1 MASSPPYSYSPTALS
16 PPPSQSFSNSKK
28 RPSDNSGAMTPSLKR
43 RKASTMSVTSATH
56 PLRQTSFPP
65 DESQYDNLARSPS
78 VDSMS
83 LVSGM
88 GGGSGS
94 VVSGAPAPEKI
105 KKKRG
110 RKSKAEKAAAMREL
124 TPSVVGSS
132 AARSAVSEGRG
143 GGRGRSK
150 APGAGDG
157 GGNADEEDENIELD
171 RAEVQVAA
179 DVLETTAE
187 QQAEESKLKQMLL
200 KSFSVE
206 QFERY
211 AAWRASGLQKPT
223 VRKLVNATVSQSV
236 PENVVLTVRTAAKVF
251 LGDII
256 ESARRIQGE
265 WMDNLDEKQVDDGLL
280 TPEATPGK
288 EQEPTGADGAAATA
302 AAAAAEDDDE
312 AVRKW
317 HRRGPLRPDHLR
329 EALRRYKLAQE
340 GGAVGL
346 HDPWHQQ
353 QQSGVER
360 FETRRPGKRLFK

>member
-16 PPPSQSFSNSKK
+16 PPPSQSFSSSKN

-88 GGGSGS
+88 GGGS

-132 AARSAVSEGRG
+132 AARSAVSEGG

-179 DVLETTAE
+179 DVQETTAE

-200 KSFSVE
+200 KSFSTE

-288 EQEPTGADGAAATA
+288 EQEPTGTDGAAATA

-360 FETRRPGKRLFK
+360 FGTRRPGKRLFK

>member
-1 MASSPPYSYSPTALS
+1 
-16 PPPSQSFSNSKK
+16 
-28 RPSDNSGAMTPSLKR
+28 MTPSLKR
-43 RKASTMSVTSATH
+43 RKPSTISVTSATH

-65 DESQYDNLARSPS
+65 DESQYDSLARSPS

-88 GGGSGS
+88 GGGGS
-94 VVSGAPAPEKI
+94 AVSGAPPEKI

-124 TPSVVGSS
+124 TPSVVGG

-143 GGRGRSK
+143 RSK
-150 APGAGDG
+150 APGGGD

-179 DVLETTAE
+179 DVQETTAE
-187 QQAEESKLKQMLL
+187 QQAEENKLRQMLL
-200 KSFSVE
+200 KSFSDE
-206 QFERY
+206 QFDRY

-223 VRKLVNATVSQSV
+223 VRKVRLQLHSFGLWCGILTSSQLVNATVSQSV

-265 WMDNLDEKQVDDGLL
+265 WMDKLDEKQVDDGLL
-280 TPEATPGK
+280 TPAATPGR
-288 EQEPTGADGAAATA
+288 EQQEPTGTNGDAVA
-302 AAAAAEDDDE
+302 AAAPTEEDE
-312 AVRKW
+312 AIRKW
-317 HRRGPLRPDHLR
+317 HMRGPLRPDHLR

-360 FETRRPGKRLFK
+360 FGTRRPGKRLFK